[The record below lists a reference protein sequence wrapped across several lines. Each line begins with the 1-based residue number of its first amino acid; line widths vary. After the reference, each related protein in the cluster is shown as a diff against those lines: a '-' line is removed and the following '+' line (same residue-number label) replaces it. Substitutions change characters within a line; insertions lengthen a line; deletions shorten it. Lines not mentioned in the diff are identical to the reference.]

1 MKISTFIPQSIRGK
15 IRLSLLLLLLVYIVS
30 KLWYVTYSPKE
41 GDIVFQ
47 SLPSADLV
55 DAIEGVTNSPYS
67 HCGMVIKKDGEW
79 FVREALGVVHDTPL
93 NRWIIRGDDF
103 RVDAFRL
110 KDEYQK
116 YVPLFIQKSKDYL
129 KRPYDSQYRMDD
141 ESIYCSELV
150 YKAFRDA
157 TDKGMGEL
165 QKLGDLNWK
174 PYKDVIAKYARMDEV
189 PLDRIMITPRSV
201 AESTMLEQVH

>member
-15 IRLSLLLLLLVYIVS
+15 IRLSLLILLLIYVIS
-30 KLWYVTYSPKE
+30 KLWYFTYSPKE

-79 FVREALGVVHDTPL
+79 FVREALGIVRDTPL
-93 NRWIIRGDDF
+93 DRWIIRGEDF
-103 RVDAFRL
+103 KIDAFRL
-110 KDEYQK
+110 KNEYQK
-116 YVPLFIQKSKDYL
+116 YIPLFIQKSGDYL

-157 TDKGMGEL
+157 TDKGMGDL

-174 PYKDVIAKYARMDEV
+174 PHKDVIAKYARMDEV
-189 PLDRIMITPRSV
+189 PLDRIMITPRAV
-201 AESTMLEQVH
+201 AESEMLEQVH